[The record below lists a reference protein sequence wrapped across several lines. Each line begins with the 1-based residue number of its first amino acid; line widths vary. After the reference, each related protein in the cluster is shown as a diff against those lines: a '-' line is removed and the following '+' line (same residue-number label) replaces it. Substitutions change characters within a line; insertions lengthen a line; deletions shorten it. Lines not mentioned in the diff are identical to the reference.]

1 MRNPGPHTHSRSEP
15 LGHGPQIGFAVAV
28 IAGFAAWSGF
38 IVPIDTGLAMPV
50 FATLLLAF
58 AVVFGIVAWRYG
70 TNDPTRVTYA
80 DVAGALTLIGLFAAA
95 TIEPDQL
102 AGLVADRGTASH

>member
-1 MRNPGPHTHSRSEP
+1 MRNTGPRTHSRSEP
-15 LGHGPQIGFAVAV
+15 LGHGPQIGFAIAV

-38 IVPIDTGLAMPV
+38 IVPIDTALAMPV

-58 AVVFGIVAWRYG
+58 ALAFGIVAWRYG
-70 TNDPTRVTYA
+70 TADPTRVTYA

-95 TIEPDQL
+95 TIEPEQL
-102 AGLVADRGTASH
+102 AGLVADRGTAGH